1 MIALYARVSTKDKNQ
16 DPQLQLGILRA
27 WAERQGRADYVEYVD
42 YASGKDLNRPSWRRM
57 VETWR
62 TGVVD
67 TVAVVRLD
75 RAFRS
80 IVSMHHTLDEL
91 SGRGIRFAAATQD
104 LDTQTPA
111 GKLLLNILA
120 SMAEFERD
128 LIIERV
134 NEGIA
139 NARKNGVRL
148 GRPKSRLSSYR
159 ANRLLQEKMGDYPA
173 AAAAA
178 KVSESTLRRRIRE
191 SGGPILNE

>member
-27 WAERQGRADYVEYVD
+27 WAERQGRDDFIQYVD
-42 YASGKDLNRPSWRRM
+42 YASGKDLNRPAWRRM
-57 VETWR
+57 VATWR
-62 TGVVD
+62 TGVID

-80 IVSMHHTLDEL
+80 IVSMHNTLAEL
-91 SGRGIRFAAATQD
+91 DGRGIRFAAATQE

-134 NEGIA
+134 NEGIS

-148 GRPKSRLSSYR
+148 GRPKSRLSPNR
-159 ANRLLQEKMGDYPA
+159 ANRLLQEHSGDYQA

-191 SGGPILNE
+191 SGGPILNN

>member
-16 DPQLQLGILRA
+16 DPELQLGILRA
-27 WAERQGRADYVEYVD
+27 WAERQGRDDYATYVD
-42 YASGKDLNRPSWRRM
+42 IASGKDLNRPSWRRM
-57 VETWR
+57 RETWR
-62 TGVVD
+62 TGVID

-80 IVSMHHTLDEL
+80 IVDMHATLDEL
-91 SGRGIRFAAATQD
+91 NGRGIRFAAATQD

-148 GRPKSRLSSYR
+148 GRPKSRLSSNR
-159 ANRLLQEKMGDYPA
+159 ANRLLKIHYGDYQA
-173 AAAAA
+173 AAAGAN
-178 KVSESTLRRRIRE
+178 VSESTFRRRIKE
-191 SGGPILNE
+191 SGGPISNE